1 MENASAS
8 LSKWSRILGAS
19 LAAAV
24 VAVPL
29 AGPEAATAEATER
42 LALPGPGVGCG
53 PMVAGAALF
62 ERVRAEKPRAARRDR
77 QAARRPRPA
86 PPHPAP
92 PHPAPMPQGV
102 AADGF
107 LHAFYTCAEAAPP
120 AYRVGTGWLAVGPV
134 RRS

>member
-8 LSKWSRILGAS
+8 LSTWSRILGAS
-19 LAAAV
+19 LVAAV
-24 VAVPL
+24 VALPFT
-29 AGPEAATAEATER
+29 GPAAAAAEATER
-42 LALPGPGVGCG
+42 LALPSPGIGCG

-86 PPHPAP
+86 PPRPAP
-92 PHPAPMPQGV
+92 LPQEV
-102 AADGF
+102 ATDGF
-107 LHAFYTCAEAAPP
+107 LHAFYTCTATAPP
-120 AYRVGTGWLAVGPV
+120 AIRVGTGWLAVGPV

>member
-19 LAAAV
+19 LAAVV
-24 VAVPL
+24 VAAPL
-29 AGPEAATAEATER
+29 AGPAAATAEATER
-42 LALPGPGVGCG
+42 LALPSPGIGCG

-77 QAARRPRPA
+77 QAARRPRLVPPA
-86 PPHPAP
+86 
-92 PHPAPMPQGV
+92 PAPMPEEV
-102 AADGF
+102 AAGAF
-107 LHAFYTCAEAAPP
+107 LHAFYTCAATTAPP
-120 AYRVGTGWLAVGPV
+120 AIRVGTGWLAVGPV